1 MMLEKMKNGLV
12 VSCQA
17 LPDEPLHSSFIMGRM
32 AFAAKQ
38 GGAVGIRANGIRDI
52 KAIKRATDLPII
64 GIIKKKSSKSEV
76 VITPTLNEVEQLME
90 VGVDIIA
97 TDATDRIRPGES
109 LEHMMDIINQHKKST
124 LLMADCSSI
133 EDAVRAQA
141 LGFDLVASTLYGYTE
156 KTEGSSTTDDDFRFL
171 KELLQAVS
179 VPVVAEGKINTPQQ
193 AKRALECGAAFV
205 VVGSAITRPQWITR
219 QFTEGISTK

>member
-1 MMLEKMKNGLV
+1 MLEKMKNGLV

-64 GIIKKKSSKSEV
+64 GIIKKKSPKSEV

-97 TDATDRIRPGES
+97 TDATDRIRPYLWRIVPLLKMPFGHRHS
-109 LEHMMDIINQHKKST
+109 DLIWWQPRFMAIPKK
-124 LLMADCSSI
+124 
-133 EDAVRAQA
+133 R
-141 LGFDLVASTLYGYTE
+141 
-156 KTEGSSTTDDDFRFL
+156 
-171 KELLQAVS
+171 
-179 VPVVAEGKINTPQQ
+179 
-193 AKRALECGAAFV
+193 RALRQPMTTFAF
-205 VVGSAITRPQWITR
+205 
-219 QFTEGISTK
+219 